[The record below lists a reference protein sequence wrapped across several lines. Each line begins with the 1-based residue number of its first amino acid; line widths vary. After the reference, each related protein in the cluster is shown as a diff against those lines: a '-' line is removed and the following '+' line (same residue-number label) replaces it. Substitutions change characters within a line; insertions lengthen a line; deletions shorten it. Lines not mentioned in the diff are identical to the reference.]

1 MGSPLNL
8 GTRGSALALA
18 QAVLTETALTAAGFA
33 AERHVI
39 TTVGDKRQDLK
50 LSEFHGTTAGTDQ
63 VIDKGIFTKEL
74 ELALADRTIDF
85 AVHSLKDVPT
95 ELAEGYSIAAVL
107 ERAPIE
113 DVLISKHP
121 GGLNGLPPSATV
133 ATSSVRRAAQLQ
145 MLRPDLKVVD
155 IRGNVPTRIQKLAD
169 NNDWD
174 AIILAQAGLVRLD
187 MHDLLQADTT
197 TILDPQEF
205 LPAAGQGAVGIE
217 VYKAEA
223 NTLQA
228 LAAIDHRETH
238 LRVRAERHFLHL
250 LKAGCQT
257 PVGAHTWF
265 EGDSIHL
272 RTLVFPEDGSAA
284 RRSEAS
290 APVENPETAAQA
302 AFDQLAVCD

>member
-1 MGSPLNL
+1 MPTLHL

-18 QAVLTETALTAAGFA
+18 QAVLTETALSEVGHTVQ
-33 AERHVI
+33 RHVI
-39 TTVGDKRQDLK
+39 STIGDKRQDLK
-50 LSEFHGTTAGTDQ
+50 LSEFASATAGTAQ

-107 ERAPIE
+107 PRAPIE

-121 GGLNGLPPSATV
+121 CGLDGLPEKATV

-145 MLRPDLKVVD
+145 MLRPDLQVVD

-169 NNDWD
+169 NESWD
-174 AIILAQAGLVRLD
+174 GIILAHAGLARLG
-187 MHDLLQADTT
+187 MHDLLSAETT

-217 VYKAEA
+217 VYKPTEH
-223 NTLQA
+223 TLQA
-228 LAAIDHRETH
+228 LAAIDHEETH
-238 LRVRAERHFLHL
+238 LRIRAERHFLHL
-250 LKAGCQT
+250 LEAGCQT
-257 PVGAHTWF
+257 PVGAHTRI
-265 EGDSIHL
+265 EGGTLHL
-272 RTLVFPEDGSAA
+272 RTLVFPEDGSAPKRA
-284 RRSEAS
+284 EAS
-290 APVENPETAAQA
+290 APAETPEAAAETA
-302 AFDQLAVCD
+302 FTLLGI